1 MEKSPEWVE
10 IKNEVEDFDIK
21 QEPLEEC
28 VDHSVS
34 LFDYI
39 FQFLSISIFLV
50 SFILLHELMYFFIRI

>member
-1 MEKSPEWVE
+1 MEKAPEWVE

-21 QEPLEEC
+21 QEPLEHC

-39 FQFLSISIFLV
+39 FQFLSISIFSV